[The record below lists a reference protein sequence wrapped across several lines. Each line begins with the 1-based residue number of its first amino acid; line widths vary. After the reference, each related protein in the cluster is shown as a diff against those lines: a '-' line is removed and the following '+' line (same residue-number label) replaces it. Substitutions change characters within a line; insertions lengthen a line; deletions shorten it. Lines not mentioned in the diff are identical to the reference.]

1 MNKTKIQLFALS
13 AITAATLVACG
24 GDGSNTPSTTAP
36 SEATP
41 ASLTLEKIGGFST
54 NQFDVSAA
62 EIPAYDPA
70 SQRLFMVN
78 ALAGAVDVLTCLTRK
93 TPL

>member
-1 MNKTKIQLFALS
+1 MTKTKIQLFALS
-13 AITAATLVACG
+13 AIAAATLVACG
-24 GDGSNTPSTTAP
+24 GDSSTPASTTTP

-41 ASLTLEKIGGFST
+41 ANLTLEKIAGFST

-70 SQRLFMVN
+70 S
-78 ALAGAVDVLTCLTRK
+78 
-93 TPL
+93 